1 MDPTLLL
8 PSASLDESAESFKKR
23 IREIDTRIQT
33 DLVEKAFRFS
43 WNAHKDQVRKSGEPF
58 LAHPVAVAFILA
70 EHKLDPVTIAA
81 GLLHDVLEDTAV
93 TREQL
98 ASEFGEEIALL
109 VDGVTKI
116 RTFQTRSMQ
125 ERQAETYRKML
136 LSMAKDLRVIIIKFA
151 DRLHNLRTL
160 KYLAPERI
168 REVASETLDIY
179 APLAHRLGMAKIK
192 WELEDLAFR
201 HLYPDEYRDLVAKV
215 VASRNERETVIES
228 FTAPLRRRM
237 DEEKIE
243 ATIVGRPKHFYSI
256 YRKMLQRNKPVEEI
270 FDLLAIRVIVKTVR
284 DCYHALGVIHSLWT
298 PIQDRFKDYI
308 STPKSNG
315 YQSLHTTVFGE
326 KGTIVEMQI
335 RTWDMHHTAEDGI
348 AAHWLYKEGG
358 TDLTRDDYALTW
370 LKNVIEW
377 QKDLT
382 DSTEFF
388 EFFKIDLFHAE
399 IFIFTPKGDLISL
412 PKGATVLDFA
422 FAVHT
427 DLGVHCMGARV
438 DGKIEPISKELKSGS
453 TVEILHS
460 ISKKPSI
467 DWLREVKTPKAR
479 SAIRRW
485 LKTMGRQQGIE
496 LGKKIIQAA
505 YKRLHASTPFTDL
518 VPGLLQHLGVGNLD
532 RLYEQVGSGEIPV
545 NRVMNYFQV
554 RAVRKTVHT
563 NVMSRIVGT
572 LTGRPQQVL
581 VGGTDNLLVRYAR
594 CCNPIPGDQIVG
606 FVTRGRGISVHR
618 HDCANVKHFAADL
631 ERKIDVAWDK
641 GEKKRYVVT
650 LEVVGVDRPGLLHET
665 TRVFSDFG
673 ANVTDAS
680 MKAVSQQA
688 RGIFKIEIYNRNQLK
703 QIVRRLQKIKGI
715 ENAFRVKD
723 YIPYTEDI
731 IQKEPTDQL

>member
-1 MDPTLLL
+1 MDPSLLL
-8 PSASLDESAESFKKR
+8 PTASLDEAAASFVKQ
-23 IREIDTRIQT
+23 IQEIDPRIQPE
-33 DLVEKAFRFS
+33 LCEKAFRFS
-43 WNAHKDQVRKSGEPF
+43 WNAHREQVRKSGEPF

-70 EHKLDPVTIAA
+70 EQKLDPVTIAA

-93 TREQL
+93 TREAL
-98 ASEFGEEIALL
+98 SAEFGEEIALL

-116 RTFQTRSMQ
+116 RTFQTKTMQ

-160 KYLAPERI
+160 KYLDPDRI
-168 REVASETLDIY
+168 QAIASETLDIY

-201 HLYPDEYRDLVAKV
+201 HLYPDEYRELVAKV
-215 VASRNERETVIES
+215 VATRNDRETVIES
-228 FTAPLRRRM
+228 FSAPLRQRL

-256 YRKMLQRNKPVEEI
+256 YRKMMHRNKPVEEI
-270 FDLLAIRVIVKTVR
+270 YDLLAIRVIVKTVR

-308 STPKSNG
+308 STPKQNG

-335 RTWDMHHTAEDGI
+335 RTWDMHQTAEDGI
-348 AAHWLYKEGG
+348 AAHWLYKSGG
-358 TDLTRDDYALTW
+358 TGMTRDDYALTW

-382 DSTEFF
+382 DSSEFM

-399 IFIFTPKGDLISL
+399 IFVFTPKGDLISL

-422 FAVHT
+422 FSVHT
-427 DLGVHCMGARV
+427 DIGVHCMGAKV
-438 DGKIEPISKELKSGS
+438 DGKIEPINTELKSGS
-453 TVEILHS
+453 TVEILQS
-460 ISKKPSI
+460 STKKPSI

-485 LKTMGRQQGIE
+485 LKSTGRQEGIE
-496 LGKKIIQAA
+496 LGKKIIQTA
-505 YKRLHASTPFTDL
+505 YRRLHAATPFSDL
-518 VPGLLQHLGVGNLD
+518 VPGLLQYLGMSNLD
-532 RLYEQVGSGEIPV
+532 RLCEQVGRGEIPV

-554 RAVRKTVHT
+554 RTVRKNVHSSM
-563 NVMSRIVGT
+563 VSRLVGS
-572 LTGRPQQVL
+572 LTGKSQVL
-581 VGGTDNLLVRYAR
+581 VGGTDNLLVRFAR
-594 CCNPIPGDQIVG
+594 CCNPIPGDAIIG

-618 HDCANVKHFAADL
+618 ADCLNAKHFSADL
-631 ERKIDVAWDK
+631 ERKIEVAWDE
-641 GEKKRYVVT
+641 GDKKRYIVSI
-650 LEVVGVDRPGLLHET
+650 EVVGADRPGLLLET
-665 TRVFSDFG
+665 TKVFADFG
-673 ANVTDAS
+673 ANVTDAA
-680 MKAVSQQA
+680 MKTLGQQA
-688 RGIFKIEIYNRNQLK
+688 RGRFKIEIYNKNQLK
-703 QIVRRLQKIKGI
+703 QIIRRLQKIKGI
-715 ENAFRVKD
+715 ENVSRVKD
-723 YIPYTEDI
+723 YIPYTEEGQI
-731 IQKEPTDQL
+731 KETSELL